1 MYWLC
6 QGIGFEQGAV
16 TPYLDAEKL
25 ENLIKE
31 RAEESKVT
39 GEFKRA
45 YEYDQKDNADQV
57 QLLMDQIVCNET
69 YQLAGLLASE
79 NEESVFIGVTD
90 GDGQILPIVPA
101 PVSLGKHRRILV
113 TGGFGRVHHR
123 FRVAILQGRCFP
135 AGYYRHHRRRHLR
148 SWLRLTPTK
157 YEQ

>member
-1 MYWLC
+1 MSQMYWLC

-90 GDGQILPIVPA
+90 GDGQYFLLFPPRYPWENTGEFLSQEVLAEYITDFVLQFCRDD
-101 PVSLGKHRRILV
+101 VSRQDIIGIID
-113 TGGFGRVHHR
+113 
-123 FRVAILQGRCFP
+123 ADI
-135 AGYYRHHRRRHLR
+135 
-148 SWLRLTPTK
+148 
-157 YEQ
+157 YEVGCG